1 MSNDNIESKDDNI
14 ENEGLERTNST
25 NSDENQQEAN
35 ISTGGNILFNSQEDL
50 VTKDGYSISE
60 NKVTY
65 FGIESD
71 SQYSAIVN
79 LISSA
84 IGGGCLHFSDIL
96 QHLGFPITS
105 LIFLFV
111 TFSIYYTMNL
121 LRRFV
126 VDTKYFS
133 FALMTSKIL
142 GKNWLK
148 VYAICSLIFYLSI
161 VIYYISEIYNLV
173 LNIINISADY
183 EYIININYFVVTIIL
198 EIIICSYISNT
209 QKILLFSIISLLL
222 FSLILFLIILEG
234 IISVIK
240 GTDKLDYNKFINPET
255 DNYLINTFE
264 IMSYINE
271 FIFGYSYH
279 SSYPTLLSNLKKVNE
294 KYTKKSHI
302 YSFIFISSSYFLM
315 TLFGYLMD
323 YNLYEILFSKDLKA
337 GKVQIIIFK
346 IFICLFLFSTIPL
359 RFVVIRDN
367 YSSLINQNENLSFK
381 IDLLLVCICIIFC
394 NLIAYFTNGISNKYN
409 FLMDFI
415 EFFSCIFGVIIGFVL
430 PVVLY
435 VGANGMWKV
444 KSIIGYVIAGIF
456 CLIGTLSVGY
466 SIFLFAT
473 VN

>member
-1 MSNDNIESKDDNI
+1 MNNDNIESKDDNI
-14 ENEGLERTNST
+14 ENEALEKTNST
-25 NSDENQQEAN
+25 NSDENQQEGN
-35 ISTGGNILFNSQEDL
+35 ISTGGNILFNSEEDL

-60 NKVTY
+60 NKVKY
-65 FGIESD
+65 LGIESD

-84 IGGGCLHFSDIL
+84 IGAGCLHFSDIL
-96 QHLGFPITS
+96 QNLGFPKTL

-148 VYAICSLIFYLSI
+148 VYAICSLIFYLST

-173 LNIINISADY
+173 LNITNISADY
-183 EYIININYFVVTIIL
+183 EYIINIIYFAITIIL
-198 EIIICSYISNT
+198 EIIICKYISNI
-209 QKILLFSIISLLL
+209 QQILL
-222 FSLILFLIILEG
+222 FSLISLILFSVILSIIMLEG
-234 IISVIK
+234 TISIIK
-240 GTDKLDYNKFINPET
+240 GTDKFDYDKFISPEV
-255 DNYLINTFE
+255 DNYVISTFE
-264 IMSYINE
+264 IMSFINE
-271 FIFGYSYH
+271 FVFGYSYH

-302 YSFIFISSSYFLM
+302 YSFTFISCSYFLM

-323 YNLYEILFSKDLKA
+323 YNLYEILSSKDIKV
-337 GKVQIIIFK
+337 GKIQIIIFK
-346 IFICLFLFSTIPL
+346 IIVCLFLFLTIPL

-367 YSSLINQNENLSFK
+367 YTSLINQKENLSFK

-394 NLIAYFTNGISNKYN
+394 NLIAYFTNVSSNQYN
-409 FLMDFI
+409 IFMDFI
-415 EFFSCIFGVIIGFVL
+415 EIFVGIFGVIINFVL

-435 VGANGMWKV
+435 VSANGMWKV

-456 CLIGTLSVGY
+456 CLIGALSVGY
-466 SIFLFAT
+466 SIFLYVT
-473 VN
+473 IE